1 MNRWLEGQ
9 QNEWMDGCCC
19 LTSRSSGSEPV
30 SLLCL
35 LDRALGTVDGGS
47 RNNLSSCN
55 VFTLHWASPTNAC
68 ASFAVIALEKPRPWD
83 TAKTCYERE
92 KPLSEW
98 HFEQILTVTMIM
110 LFSVITVLL
119 TGIERGVGVILKR
132 CQLGLE
138 VIELH
143 VWPEELRLVD
153 RRWHKLNQGVVF
165 ECGLLYKLRKWE
177 TVLTSLL

>member
-1 MNRWLEGQ
+1 MA
-9 QNEWMDGCCC
+9 EWMDGCCC
-19 LTSRSSGSEPV
+19 LTTRSSGLELV

-55 VFTLHWASPTNAC
+55 VFTVHWASPTNAC

-83 TAKTCYERE
+83 TVKTCLRAW
-92 KPLSEW
+92 KPPSEW

-119 TGIERGVGVILKR
+119 SWSNVGSWWYSNGFSSVWRLSSCTYILKNWDS
-132 CQLGLE
+132 LTAGDTNLIK
-138 VIELH
+138 VSFLN
-143 VWPEELRLVD
+143 VD
-153 RRWHKLNQGVVF
+153 RSTN
-165 ECGLLYKLRKWE
+165 
-177 TVLTSLL
+177 

>member
-1 MNRWLEGQ
+1 MA
-9 QNEWMDGCCC
+9 EWMDGCCC
-19 LTSRSSGSEPV
+19 LTTRSSGLELV

-55 VFTLHWASPTNAC
+55 VFTVHWASPTNAC

-83 TAKTCYERE
+83 TVKTCLRAW
-92 KPLSEW
+92 KTPVWMTLWADTHSHDDHAVLSDNGLAE
-98 HFEQILTVTMIM
+98 L
-110 LFSVITVLL
+110 
-119 TGIERGVGVILKR
+119 IERGVVVILKR
-132 CQLGLE
+132 FQLGLE

-143 VWPEELRLVD
+143 VHPEELRLVD
-153 RRWHKLNQGVVF
+153 RRRHKLDQGVVF
-165 ECGLLYKLRKWE
+165 ECGSLYKLRKWE

>member
-19 LTSRSSGSEPV
+19 LTSRSSGLETV

-83 TAKTCYERE
+83 TAKHVYERE

-119 TGIERGVGVILKR
+119 TGSNVGSGWYSNGVSSVWRLSSCTYDLKNWDSLTAGDTNLIKVSFLNVDCSTNWENERL
-132 CQLGLE
+132 C
-138 VIELH
+138 
-143 VWPEELRLVD
+143 
-153 RRWHKLNQGVVF
+153 
-165 ECGLLYKLRKWE
+165 
-177 TVLTSLL
+177 